1 MCVNYK
7 RNEQKTLS
15 ALAKTRFDLFVV
27 RREAHKPRRA
37 GLVGQQEAR
46 GAPDEGR
53 CPHGRARGLVLETCF
68 FFFLVD
74 CCKREGVE
82 REREEQGQEEEEVE
96 KKKKKKNGRRVIRVS
111 SFLSFSSSF
120 SLSPIKC
127 PTGAE
132 MTVVPAIVPRSL
144 TLKLDTVPCEER
156 EGERGVSKKGELM
169 EEIKGAKSSSSSF
182 TSYPSPRTP
191 GPC

>member
-1 MCVNYK
+1 MCVCVNYK

-68 FFFLVD
+68 FFFFWLIVA
-74 CCKREGVE
+74 
-82 REREEQGQEEEEVE
+82 RERGLRERGKGK